1 MNSPTSP
8 TLRDLY
14 DGARELPPEQRDDY
28 LDAHCDD
35 AATRDRI
42 RRMLAVHAA
51 ALESMPATPADVL
64 ARALGDGD
72 DAPTFAIGAH
82 IGPFTLNRVLGEGG
96 SSTVFCADRDID
108 GVRQSVA
115 LKILHRSLHS
125 PEARRQFRRERQ
137 ALTQLQ
143 HPGIARL
150 IEGGISE
157 TGTAYIALE
166 LVDGKPITQYALEHK
181 LDLRGRLK
189 LFLQVCRAVEAAHRA
204 LIVHRDLKP
213 SNVLVTDEGSVKL
226 LDFGIAKLLV
236 TEGEETLTHLPSFTP
251 AYAAPEQRSGAPI
264 TTATDVYALGVLL
277 GELLTGKRL
286 NDGSERTPSSRLTDA
301 VSDDI
306 TRRALRGDLDNIVL
320 KAISPEP
327 DRRYASAGA
336 FAEDIERF
344 LSGRPVVAHPPSRTY
359 RMGKFVR
366 RHGAAVATVSVLLV
380 GILVSLGVAVW
391 EARDAQIG
399 AERARTEAAKA
410 KQTAAFLSQMLT
422 SIDPDRAKTMDRS
435 LIRLMLDSAAAN
447 AERSLSGV
455 PEVRASIEQSIGDAY
470 YSIGEYELADTHFI
484 AALQAANAAH
494 LDVAAQVRLTARR
507 LDALG
512 QVGRYAEA
520 STFAD
525 GIKNAVTALPES
537 DIDRLSAETSVGTYE
552 CMMFRREPCR
562 ERLTRVYG
570 IARATLGEDAPLT
583 LRVAA
588 GIVVSDFA
596 PGRYAEGKAL
606 AQNLYEHFTALYGP
620 EDSRT
625 LEMAKSVIVDDV
637 NLADYADAERM
648 LTENLPRA
656 QRAFGEQHPIT
667 ANLTFWMGNVLRID
681 GRLAEA
687 KALLERAL
695 AVNRRVKGEGSFDTL
710 STKTALAN
718 TLADMHD
725 YAAAEPLARD
735 LTERMKAMPHGDHG
749 ASAGM
754 LASILI
760 GEKRYAD
767 AERELDAAYAAFT
780 KESQHSDDEPAVL
793 ARDYVQLYTAWGK
806 PELAQHWRERL
817 PARLNSE

>member
-14 DGARELPPEQRDDY
+14 EAARALPAQQRDDY
-28 LDAHCDD
+28 LNAHCDD
-35 AATRDRI
+35 TAMRDRV

-64 ARALGDGD
+64 ARALGDPD
-72 DAPTFAIGAH
+72 ELAISVGAR

-96 SSTVFCADRDID
+96 SSTVFRADRDVD
-108 GVRQSVA
+108 GVRQVVA

-150 IEGGISE
+150 IEGGIGE

-166 LVDGKPITQYALEHK
+166 LVDGQPITHYALEHR
-181 LDLRGRLK
+181 LDLRGRLA

-213 SNVLVTDEGSVKL
+213 SNVLVTGEGTVKL

-236 TEGEETLTHLPSFTP
+236 TEEEETQTRLPSFTP
-251 AYAAPEQRSGAPI
+251 AYAAPEQHGGAPI

-286 NDGSERTPSSRLTDA
+286 NDGSGRTPSSRLADA
-301 VSDDI
+301 LSPDI

-320 KAISPEP
+320 KAISVEP

-336 FAEDIERF
+336 FADDIERF
-344 LSGRPVVAHPPSRTY
+344 LSGRPVAAHPPSRAY

-366 RHGAAVATVSVLLV
+366 RHSGAVATVSVLLI
-380 GILVSLGVAVW
+380 GILVSLGAAVW
-391 EARDAQIG
+391 EARDARLG

-410 KQTAAFLSQMLT
+410 KQTAAFMSAMLT

-435 LIRLMLDSAAAN
+435 LIRLMLDSAASN
-447 AERSLSGV
+447 AARSLSDA

-470 YSIGEYELADTHFI
+470 YSIGEYELADAHFVDALK
-484 AALQAANAAH
+484 AATVAH
-494 LDVAAQVRLTARR
+494 LDIAAQVRLTARR
-507 LDALG
+507 LDALNQFG
-512 QVGRYAEA
+512 NYDEA
-520 STFAD
+520 SKLAEW
-525 GIKNAVTALPES
+525 IKQAVPALPES
-537 DIDRLSAETSVGTYE
+537 DADRLFAETSVGIHE
-552 CMMFRREPCR
+552 CTLFRREPCR
-562 ERLTRVYG
+562 ERLKRVYD
-570 IARATLGEDAPLT
+570 IARKTLGDDAPLT
-583 LRVAA
+583 LHAAA

-596 PGRYAEGKAL
+596 PDRYAEGKAL
-606 AQNLYEHFTALYGP
+606 AQNLFARYTALYGAD
-620 EDSRT
+620 DSRT
-625 LEMAKSVIVDDV
+625 LEMAKAIAINAE
-637 NLADYADAERM
+637 NLGDFAAAEKV
-648 LTENLPRA
+648 LAENLPRA

-667 ANLTFWMGNVLRID
+667 ANFTFWMGNVLRRE
-681 GRLAEA
+681 GRYAEA
-687 KALLERAL
+687 RPLLERAL
-695 AVNRRVKGEGSFDTL
+695 ELNRRVKGENSFDTL
-710 STKTALAN
+710 SAETSLAQV
-718 TLADMHD
+718 LAELHD

-735 LTERMKAMPHGDHG
+735 LTERMKANPHGDHG

-754 LASILI
+754 LSTILI
-760 GEKRYAD
+760 NQKRYAD
-767 AERELDAAYAAFT
+767 AERVLNDAYTAFT
-780 KESQHSDDEPAVL
+780 QAKHHSEDEPAVL
-793 ARDYVQLYTAWGK
+793 ARDYVELYTAWRK
-806 PELAQHWRERL
+806 PDLAQRWRERL
-817 PARLNSE
+817 PSRLNSE